1 MSCKNC
7 DDMKDVA
14 YIRINSA
21 NVGIIGCDEH
31 AGIAIR
37 AINAVATME
46 EILEEERVVFRVKYK
61 K

>member
-1 MSCKNC
+1 
-7 DDMKDVA
+7 MKDVA